1 MAMERSR
8 IEEFTS
14 LLGNPRSASNYR
26 SAVRRYLDFIYGS
39 VRKGKIATPEEAQRY
54 EELADEY
61 FTGDRNYAIDL
72 QRFAASLNAARTP
85 PKSAIF
91 WLSIVKEF
99 FKFHGVP
106 VDDDLWRTAKRR
118 GPKGRRARTQEAT
131 FDKKTIQKIL
141 PHMPLLTKAV
151 FLTLISSGMRVGEC
165 LQLSLSD
172 FHLDEE
178 PVRIAIPGHIPKNGE
193 PRTTFI
199 SREAAAVVRD
209 WLVVREDWMLS
220 AANRNRGLLKHY
232 GIEHMRKRIE
242 GDDRLF
248 PVQASTVREGF
259 VGALEKV
266 GLDEKDLKTNR
277 FKIHLH
283 MCRKYFRTAMA
294 QQIPVDAV
302 ELMMGH
308 DGYLTDAYVRYTDD
322 ELRHYYLQAE
332 GAVCVGVADDV
343 AAAVMGGRLD
353 ALIEENATLRAAAER
368 TVALEGEVAGMRAAL
383 GGIVELL
390 EKNMEA
396 EELRKRLGLVSYDQL
411 SQS

>member
-1 MAMERSR
+1 MATGVGR

-26 SAVRRYLDFIYGS
+26 SAVRRYLDFIYGP
-39 VRKGKIATPEEAQRY
+39 VREGKIATPEEAQRY
-54 EELADEY
+54 EELAEEY
-61 FTGDRNYAIDL
+61 FTGDHNHAIDL

-99 FKFHGVP
+99 FKFSGVP
-106 VDDDLWRTAKRR
+106 VDDDLWRTVKRR

-131 FDKKTIQKIL
+131 FDKGTIQKIL
-141 PHMPLLTKAV
+141 PHMPLLAKAV

-165 LQLSLSD
+165 LQLALKD

-178 PVRIAIPGHIPKNGE
+178 PARIAIPGHIPKNGE
-193 PRTTFI
+193 PRITFI
-199 SREAAAVVRD
+199 SREAAAAIRD

-232 GIEHMRKRIE
+232 GKEYMQKRIE

-266 GLDEKDLKTNR
+266 GLDEKDPKTNR

-283 MCRKYFRTAMA
+283 MCRKYFRTVMA
-294 QQIPVDAV
+294 QRIPLDAV

-322 ELRHYYLQAE
+322 ELRQYYLQAE

-383 GGIVELL
+383 GGVVELL
-390 EKNMEA
+390 ERNMEA
-396 EELRKRLGLVSYDQL
+396 EELRKRLGLVSFDQL
-411 SQS
+411 SRS